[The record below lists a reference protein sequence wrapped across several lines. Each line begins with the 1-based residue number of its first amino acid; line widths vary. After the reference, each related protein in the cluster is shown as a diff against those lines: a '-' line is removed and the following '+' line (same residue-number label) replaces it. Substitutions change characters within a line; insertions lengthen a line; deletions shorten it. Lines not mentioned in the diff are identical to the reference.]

1 MTKEELFSLVE
12 KRKRE
17 LEIPYEK
24 DPAYDYLKK
33 FVDNNKIQTIE
44 QFIEMDIWE
53 FLKCFYYIRSDR
65 SYTIEEVS
73 SMMDGFAPLFDYLS
87 LSSLQALFDFLK
99 NIVLDNKL
107 DEIIDFF
114 DTKDVRNTVKLIH
127 ISDNDPDTYKILEQ
141 LKKIENKQVADIASF
156 FKMLNVDSKLLLDV
170 IDLYI
175 VQLNMKQEISFLS
188 DKVSDLGINIRNRD
202 KARFLDNWLRE
213 NYFVNNLL
221 GEVNEVGNFVKQE
234 EREEKKQKKLRYD
247 ELNSLNIAISM
258 LERELQN
265 PEVRHARDIVKHIFD
280 LSIRN
285 AVLKLI
291 LEYNATYFDEL
302 EKEYNYYNHNTK
314 AHYQAVLNDYDI
326 SYDDYSL
333 GQIMHHS
340 VEDIAKM
347 LVILE
352 KMNIDKNKIFS
363 ILENSDYDSIMKI
376 NGYVNRGYINSSFLN
391 RNIDIFYS
399 DSDKFQIYEDN
410 LKLLKKYTI
419 NPLNFSTCL
428 YILFEDT
435 SLLEKNLELCMTYGL
450 LRHFQTTRD
459 YRFLEDENLVNK
471 IDRILEL
478 GYEEFLEKDLGCLNS
493 AHLKRLEV
501 IKALNIPIDS
511 LDEFQTILGDEK
523 DFFISDEEIDS
534 YIPNVLPYVSD
545 EVQIPDNSLSNYR
558 GSFRTYNVD
567 GILVSKLKVLR
578 LLDEGKSMYE
588 AITFGMK
595 LSDDDYQKLMKS
607 ISLGNIK

>member
-12 KRKRE
+12 KRRKE

-24 DPAYDYLKK
+24 DPGYDYLKK
-33 FVDNNKIQTIE
+33 FVDNNRIQTIE
-44 QFIEMDIWE
+44 QFLKMDIWE
-53 FLKCFYYIRSDR
+53 FLKCLYYIRSER
-65 SYTIEEVS
+65 VYTIEEVS
-73 SMMDGFAPLFDYLS
+73 SMMDGFAPLFNYLS

-99 NIVLDNKL
+99 SIVSNDKL
-107 DEIIDFF
+107 DEIIDYF
-114 DTKDVRNTVKLIH
+114 DTKDVIKLIH
-127 ISDNDPDTYKILEQ
+127 ISDNDHDTYKILEQ
-141 LKKIENKQVADIASF
+141 LKQIENKKLADIASF
-156 FKMLNVDSKLLLDV
+156 FKMLNTDSNLLLDV

-175 VQLNMKQEISFLS
+175 VQLNMKQEIRFLS
-188 DKVSDLGINIRNRD
+188 DRVSDLGINVRNRD

-213 NYFVNNLL
+213 NYFINNLL
-221 GEVNEVGNFVKQE
+221 GEVNEVANFVKQE

-247 ELNSLNIAISM
+247 ELNSLNISINM

-265 PEVRHARDIVKHIFD
+265 PEVRQARDIVKHISD
-280 LSIRN
+280 LSIKK
-285 AVLKLI
+285 AVLELI
-291 LEYNATYFDEL
+291 MEYNATYFDEL

-340 VEDIAKM
+340 VEDIIKM
-347 LVILE
+347 ITVLE
-352 KMNIDKNKIFS
+352 KMGIDKNKIFS
-363 ILENSDYDSIMKI
+363 ILENSDFDSIMKI
-376 NGYVNRGYINSSFLN
+376 NGYVNKGYINTSFLN
-391 RNIDIFYS
+391 RNVDIFYS
-399 DSDKFQIYEDN
+399 DSDKFQVYEDN
-410 LKLLKKYTI
+410 LKLLKSYTI

-435 SLLEKNLELCMTYGL
+435 SLLEKNLELCMSYGL

-459 YRFLEDENLVNK
+459 YRFLEDNNLVNK

-493 AHLKRLEV
+493 THLKRLEV
-501 IKALNIPIDS
+501 VKALNIPIDS
-511 LDEFQTILGDEK
+511 LEEFQTILGDEK
-523 DFFISDEEIDS
+523 DFFISDEEIDY
-534 YIPNVLPYVSD
+534 YIPNVLPYVSN
-545 EVQIPDNSLSNYR
+545 EVQIPDNILSNYR
-558 GSFRTYNVD
+558 GSFRTYNID

-588 AITFGMK
+588 AITFGMN
-595 LSDDDYQKLMKS
+595 LSDDDYQKLMRS
-607 ISLGNIK
+607 ISIRNIR